1 MLPPVQHVAALLAAQ
16 TPESGGGFGGA
27 DLVLPVVMMLILY
40 FVWIR
45 PAGKERRQHQSML
58 DALKRGDEIV
68 TSSGILGTVSD
79 IQEKVMTIEVAKNVK
94 IRVLKSAVSKR
105 VGDIEKDGKADDA
118 APSTKKSEK

>member
-1 MLPPVQHVAALLAAQ
+1 MGELALPI
-16 TPESGGGFGGA
+16 
-27 DLVLPVVMMLILY
+27 VMMLILY

-68 TSSGILGTVSD
+68 TSSGILGTISD
-79 IQEKVMTIEVAKNVK
+79 ISDKVMTIEVAKNVK

-105 VGDIEKDGKADDA
+105 VADLSADGDKSESST
-118 APSTKKSEK
+118 STKKS

>member
-1 MLPPVQHVAALLAAQ
+1 
-16 TPESGGGFGGA
+16 
-27 DLVLPVVMMLILY
+27 
-40 FVWIR
+40 
-45 PAGKERRQHQSML
+45 ML